1 MAKKQIPY
9 PLYDLTG
16 SQSTMYTMLRYSIH
30 KNVNQI
36 PTSIVCSFPLDFDL
50 LKRALNEEFRR
61 NDCLR
66 IRLYK
71 DGDTVKQYF
80 LPEYRKDD
88 VPVLTFPV
96 RKDDTD
102 TMLAARHALEK
113 GYRDITVCCALGG
126 RFDHTLANLQ
136 TAAFIVSRGGR
147 CRLLGRDTELI
158 AFTRGTVRLPRRK
171 GYKLGVFSLSDR
183 CENVTLRG
191 TDYECENIVL
201 SSAFPLGACNA
212 WAADTAE
219 ISVGNGILLAVSS
232 REAEE
237 H

>member
-1 MAKKQIPY
+1 M
-9 PLYDLTG
+9 D
-16 SQSTMYTMLRYSIH
+16 
-30 KNVNQI
+30 NVCLIISGGVFSDDPPVPRDASCVIACDRGWQYAERLG
-36 PTSIVCSFPLDFDL
+36 IVPDVILGDFDSSAPPV
-50 LKRALNEEFRR
+50 R
-61 NDCLR
+61 
-66 IRLYK
+66 
-71 DGDTVKQYF
+71 T
-80 LPEYRKDD
+80 D

-147 CRLLGRDTELI
+147 CRLLGRNTELI

-232 REAEE
+232 SEA
-237 H
+237 

>member
-1 MAKKQIPY
+1 MDNGCLIISGGAFSDDPPVPRDASFVIACDRGWQY
-9 PLYDLTG
+9 AERLG
-16 SQSTMYTMLRYSIH
+16 
-30 KNVNQI
+30 
-36 PTSIVCSFPLDFDL
+36 IVPDVILGDFDSSAPPA
-50 LKRALNEEFRR
+50 R
-61 NDCLR
+61 
-66 IRLYK
+66 
-71 DGDTVKQYF
+71 T
-80 LPEYRKDD
+80 D

-147 CRLLGRDTELI
+147 CRLLGRNTELI

-191 TDYECENIVL
+191 TDYDCENIGL

-232 REAEE
+232 SEA
-237 H
+237 

>member
-1 MAKKQIPY
+1 MDNGCLIISGGAFSDDPPVPRDASFVIACDRGWQY
-9 PLYDLTG
+9 AERLG
-16 SQSTMYTMLRYSIH
+16 
-30 KNVNQI
+30 
-36 PTSIVCSFPLDFDL
+36 IVPDVILGDFDSSAPPA
-50 LKRALNEEFRR
+50 R
-61 NDCLR
+61 
-66 IRLYK
+66 
-71 DGDTVKQYF
+71 T
-80 LPEYRKDD
+80 D

-147 CRLLGRDTELI
+147 CRLLGRNTELI

-191 TDYECENIVL
+191 TDYDCENIGL